1 METEILNK
9 ILTQV
14 QKIGTDLSEFK
25 EEMHEFKDEMYEF
38 RDEVNEKFDPNGQN
52 ENGVKIKVHINGE
65 KRGEIFA

>member
-25 EEMHEFKDEMYEF
+25 EEMHEFKD
-38 RDEVNEKFDPNGQN
+38 
-52 ENGVKIKVHINGE
+52 
-65 KRGEIFA
+65 